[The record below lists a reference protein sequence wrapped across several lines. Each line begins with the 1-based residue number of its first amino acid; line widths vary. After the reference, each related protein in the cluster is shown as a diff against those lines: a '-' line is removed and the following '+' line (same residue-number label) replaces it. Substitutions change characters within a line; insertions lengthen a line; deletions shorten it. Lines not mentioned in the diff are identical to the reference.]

1 MTLYIYVIMNKL
13 ILRMLLSLDPGWGG
27 TVQYLRIHM
36 ILQELY
42 KANTDT
48 NLSHLDQKAEL

>member
-1 MTLYIYVIMNKL
+1 MLFL
-13 ILRMLLSLDPGWGG
+13 IFIKHSDNTFHFALMLL
-27 TVQYLRIHM
+27 QYLRIHM